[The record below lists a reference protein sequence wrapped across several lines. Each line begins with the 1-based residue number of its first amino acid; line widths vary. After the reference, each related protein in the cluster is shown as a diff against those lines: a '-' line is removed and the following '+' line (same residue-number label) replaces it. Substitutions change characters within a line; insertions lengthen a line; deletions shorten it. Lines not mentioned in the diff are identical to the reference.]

1 MATAWDQLVEK
12 LLTQESSEE
21 MVELRKMLLRRL
33 ATETEFVS
41 GACSPQYHRDRWLY
55 QSATQG

>member
-21 MVELRKMLLRRL
+21 MVELRKMLLRWRQRRSSSRL
-33 ATETEFVS
+33 GYLLPVI
-41 GACSPQYHRDRWLY
+41 SPR
-55 QSATQG
+55 